1 MIDRLKSYLE
11 NHRDIR
17 DDTNKWIEGM
27 GWDQNEWP
35 DTHFPTAVSDFHD
48 FPHHFVLIC
57 FFQKDLDRDPVLR
70 RRLIALVRVDGHS
83 AWVSPRVL
91 ELMGDIPDT
100 VEGGEIV
107 RHPNGKPTGE
117 KPFC

>member
-1 MIDRLKSYLE
+1 MARYPFSYRCE
-11 NHRDIR
+11 RFSR
-17 DDTNKWIEGM
+17 
-27 GWDQNEWP
+27 
-35 DTHFPTAVSDFHD
+35 FPSSLCAH
-48 FPHHFVLIC
+48 L